1 MEYPCPRL
9 LFGVDGG
16 TDAFL
21 ELAGEA
27 CGTYCLSR

>member
-9 LFGVDGG
+9 FGVDG

-27 CGTYCLSR
+27 CGTCCLSR